1 MSEDLARQRFFVLQ
15 AMRLTGAVFALIG
28 LLVIAGKIDLLPQW
42 AGGVLFAMG
51 MVEMLI
57 VPPILARR
65 WKSPP
70 P

>member
-1 MSEDLARQRFFVLQ
+1 MSEDLAKQRFFILQ
-15 AMRLTGAVFALIG
+15 AMRLSGAIFALIG
-28 LLVIAGKIDLLPQW
+28 LLVIAGKIDLLPPW
-42 AGGVLFAMG
+42 AGLILFAMA

-57 VPPILARR
+57 VPPLLARA

>member
-1 MSEDLARQRFFVLQ
+1 MSEDLARQRFIVLQ

-28 LLVIAGKIDLLPQW
+28 LLVIA
-42 AGGVLFAMG
+42 